1 MNAKKRQRCLGALHR
16 RKNDLEHWRKL
27 EDGIPDETDQKKGF
41 TEKRECAEKEVTI
54 LQSKLGVL

>member
-1 MNAKKRQRCLGALHR
+1 MNAEKRQRCLGALHR
-16 RKNDLEHWRKL
+16 RKKDFEYWKKL

-41 TEKRECAEKEVTI
+41 AEKRKCAEKEVAI